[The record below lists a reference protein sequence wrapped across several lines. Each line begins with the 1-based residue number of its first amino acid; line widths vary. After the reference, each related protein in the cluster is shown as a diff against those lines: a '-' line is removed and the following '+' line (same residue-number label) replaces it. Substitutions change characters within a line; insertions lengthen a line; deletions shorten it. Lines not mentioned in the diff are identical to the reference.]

1 MIDSILSVSI
11 SVIIP
16 IIVVVIIR
24 NCVVYRVPKKILKF
38 FWIIMI
44 CRLLVPVFVP
54 LDFLGAFN
62 INRSI
67 LRVVLNNYSVEISE
81 DFSKNIGG
89 DFSSLGLDSIN
100 IETVDS
106 IEDGI
111 KQRDYVFEGKK
122 ILTYVWYFGFFVVA
136 FFIFIRHMLF
146 VRKCKEAIPI
156 SVDCRKIKRVS
167 EYLNQIDVKR
177 KIKINQFDEVS
188 IPLTFGTIKPVI
200 IIPKVFLCDEKLL
213 EFSLLHELTHIKRLD
228 VLVKLLL
235 AISICIHWFNPFV
248 WLMCFFVDRDIELA
262 CDEEVSDFLGEENK
276 KDYAISLLNI
286 TALNKSENFLTSSY
300 AKFF

>member
-1 MIDSILSVSI
+1 MYECMIDSILSASI

-89 DFSSLGLDSIN
+89 DFSSLGLD
-100 IETVDS
+100 
-106 IEDGI
+106 
-111 KQRDYVFEGKK
+111 
-122 ILTYVWYFGFFVVA
+122 
-136 FFIFIRHMLF
+136 
-146 VRKCKEAIPI
+146 
-156 SVDCRKIKRVS
+156 
-167 EYLNQIDVKR
+167 
-177 KIKINQFDEVS
+177 
-188 IPLTFGTIKPVI
+188 
-200 IIPKVFLCDEKLL
+200 
-213 EFSLLHELTHIKRLD
+213 
-228 VLVKLLL
+228 
-235 AISICIHWFNPFV
+235 
-248 WLMCFFVDRDIELA
+248 
-262 CDEEVSDFLGEENK
+262 
-276 KDYAISLLNI
+276 
-286 TALNKSENFLTSSY
+286 
-300 AKFF
+300 

>member
-1 MIDSILSVSI
+1 MRERRFLLMFGIL
-11 SVIIP
+11 
-16 IIVVVIIR
+16 
-24 NCVVYRVPKKILKF
+24 
-38 FWIIMI
+38 
-44 CRLLVPVFVP
+44 
-54 LDFLGAFN
+54 
-62 INRSI
+62 
-67 LRVVLNNYSVEISE
+67 
-81 DFSKNIGG
+81 
-89 DFSSLGLDSIN
+89 
-100 IETVDS
+100 
-106 IEDGI
+106 
-111 KQRDYVFEGKK
+111 
-122 ILTYVWYFGFFVVA
+122 VA

-300 AKFF
+300 AKFFLEERCVSIMKSKKSTLLTLILISGVVILPVQSFAGVSFNEKLALEEKDRRLNNSYDFNELKEDYSEMLVQIDEGTMEKKFHLIVGKVG